1 MQEKLTDV
9 LKQNGYS
16 LTKPRQTLFS
26 ALQSGKP
33 RTMRELTLDLSSVM
47 DRASIYRT
55 ISLFEELGIVVRVQ
69 QGWKYK
75 IELSDKFSP
84 HHHHI
89 SCTKCGKTLS
99 FNEPN
104 GIEDILNDIAS
115 QSNFI
120 HKNHSLEIYG
130 ICQECSNDPNN

>member
-1 MQEKLTDV
+1 MDNKLSEI

-16 LTKPRQTLFS
+16 LTKPRLALFS
-26 ALQSGKP
+26 ALQSGRP
-33 RTMRELTLDLSSVM
+33 RTMRDLILDLASVM

-55 ISLFEELGIVVRVQ
+55 VAIFEELGIVVRLQ

-89 SCTKCGKTLS
+89 VCTKCNKVVN
-99 FNEPN
+99 FDEPD
-104 GIEDILNDIAS
+104 ELATSLNVLAQQAGFTHD
-115 QSNFI
+115 
-120 HKNHSLEIYG
+120 NHSLEIYG
-130 ICQECSNDPNN
+130 LCQDCQFASIS